1 MTQRVAMLKV
11 GEIIALVREAKG
23 MSQRDLEKASGVSNA
38 LISQIETGKVKDPG
52 FSTIIRLAR
61 ALDLSINRLAAPFES
76 YLDHMPK
83 VLRQAEKR

>member
-1 MTQRVAMLKV
+1 MTKRIAMLKV
-11 GEIIALVREAKG
+11 GEIIVLVREAKG
-23 MSQRDLEKASGVSNA
+23 LSQRDLEKTSGVSNA

-61 ALDLSINRLAAPFES
+61 ALDLSIERLAEPYEY

-83 VLRQAEKR
+83 ILRAG